1 MNLNKSIDE
10 LRKPATQAVSLITL
24 FIILFSS
31 LTLLFG
37 LEYENVTFYLKIVT
51 IIELIIIGVS
61 LLQYIRFINFK
72 DENLVNK
79 KILKN
84 YARFLTVVNIVGT
97 YNVVFAFSNVF
108 YFVALQND
116 IDLYK
121 YWLLNFVTM
130 LVCFLLFTLGG
141 VFFIL
146 NINFLKNYISPK
158 LQTAVGLLLMFVSQ
172 FIIIEK
178 VIEYILVPNIAD
190 SKFVILAVI
199 VFVIVAYYM
208 NVLWLMKYADF
219 KILVLKE

>member
-146 NINFLKNYISPK
+146 NINF
-158 LQTAVGLLLMFVSQ
+158 
-172 FIIIEK
+172 
-178 VIEYILVPNIAD
+178 
-190 SKFVILAVI
+190 
-199 VFVIVAYYM
+199 
-208 NVLWLMKYADF
+208 
-219 KILVLKE
+219 